1 MDPASCLQRLSV
13 SQPAVA
19 FLLLCAVCCP
29 CAGDGAAGPVP
40 PWRGLEEGVVSSQT
54 SVLRMRAVGGCEA
67 GKGPCRSSAA
77 WAAGRRV
84 CRRSRRA
91 EVSLRDSCLQIQQS
105 VEQGPVS
112 GQVVLGFVAEICWWL
127 TGSTALGVVRD
138 CESSTR
144 VPAGPHQHH
153 CVGQHS
159 WRREETPR
167 GLGEVLVKQQNQG
180 SCMGHPALGM
190 DAAASQQSQDSFPR
204 RSGFLESSCTGL

>member
-1 MDPASCLQRLSV
+1 MDPAQLPAATFSFSACCSV
-13 SQPAVA
+13 PT
-19 FLLLCAVCCP
+19 AVCCLLSLRRGWSCRP
-29 CAGDGAAGPVP
+29 CATMERTG
-40 PWRGLEEGVVSSQT
+40 RGGSQT
-54 SVLRMRAVGGCEA
+54 SVPWMRAVGGCEA
-67 GKGPCRSSAA
+67 GKGPCRNSAA